1 MSGFCGWMGRPDLG
15 LPAEETIA
23 HMTARLPAY
32 GPVRVETSAAPR
44 GALSMSTA
52 PQAGSWFQQSTLSA
66 VIEGYPRWT
75 DAELA
80 RIAGR
85 DGHAAALLHGFREYG
100 EKLLQKLQGDF
111 ALAVIDVAAQRGL
124 LAIDR
129 SGIRTL
135 CVSENA
141 PGLLVFGTTTDSV
154 RAFPGMDS
162 LVGAQTISDYLFF
175 VDRIPAPK
183 TAFRGLTKLVPGEYL
198 LFDKG
203 QVRRDSYWRLPAE
216 QDHQRD
222 IDDFSSEL
230 FERMRAAISRNIAN
244 EPADTIGAFLSGG
257 LDSSTVVGLLAK
269 AIEIPPKSFTI
280 GFDIDAFDETEF
292 ARIAVNRF
300 GARQH
305 EYSVTPE
312 DVFDAIPKIAAIYDE
327 PFANASAVPVYFC
340 AKIAKDAGVDIM
352 LAGDGGDELFAGNTR
367 YVDDRVFDHYG
378 RVPAFLRRFLI
389 EPFID
394 AFARGD
400 TIPLL
405 RKARNYTAIANMSIP
420 GRITRT
426 NVYTSMK
433 PAEIFNQ
440 SVLE

>member
-1 MSGFCGWMGRPDLG
+1 MSGFCGWMGKPDLG

-162 LVGAQTISDYLFF
+162 LVGAQTIFDYLFF
-175 VDRIPAPK
+175 VDQIPAPK

-292 ARIAVNRF
+292 APHRGQPFR
-300 GARQH
+300 GA
-305 EYSVTPE
+305 
-312 DVFDAIPKIAAIYDE
+312 AA
-327 PFANASAVPVYFC
+327 
-340 AKIAKDAGVDIM
+340 
-352 LAGDGGDELFAGNTR
+352 
-367 YVDDRVFDHYG
+367 
-378 RVPAFLRRFLI
+378 
-389 EPFID
+389 
-394 AFARGD
+394 
-400 TIPLL
+400 
-405 RKARNYTAIANMSIP
+405 
-420 GRITRT
+420 
-426 NVYTSMK
+426 
-433 PAEIFNQ
+433 
-440 SVLE
+440 